1 METQEKTAIKPR
13 CHLPWQEMILSANGV
28 VEPCC
33 YWTAHGNA
41 NPPLGDINEAS
52 IEEIWNGPGYQALRA
67 NMAAGNLEAA
77 GCARCFA
84 VKQGHALGLEYD
96 ADCEKPEYQD
106 TPYAQNIQTL
116 KDEIGRGETVL
127 TAKPTIVSVTATHK
141 CNLACLH
148 CYQNSS
154 RERHWT
160 REAAFD
166 EVITLVPT
174 LVRLIAGGGEP
185 LLLSQWRRFI
195 SEFDPVQAPLLNF
208 AMTTNATIVQPE
220 VIDGLKRFKSLCVV
234 VSLDGANDAVY
245 EKVRVN
251 GSFRSVEANIPILRE
266 TVASRSQTGVTFFGL
281 CMSVMKSNITHLPD
295 YVRWAAKHGLVFSIH
310 PVLIMPLTESLASFN
325 DPEREMRG
333 WREAL
338 SEARHILRTI
348 ETPVLPPQWRAAQQ
362 ITGPDARQAWPYFQ
376 ALEDFIPWDIAY
388 TKHYRIRLPI
398 PQDLLI
404 EARRRSRRQNVIVM
418 IQPYGGA
425 DWKTSTI
432 PYYARIE
439 ANDTFEISLPAGHH
453 TCYLCPEFDLG
464 EGMSFGYCEVKPGGS
479 RLISSFNSFGE
490 RLNNLL
496 GRPGFRDDA
505 QFGVEAAAV

>member
-1 METQEKTAIKPR
+1 M
-13 CHLPWQEMILSANGV
+13 
-28 VEPCC
+28 
-33 YWTAHGNA
+33 
-41 NPPLGDINEAS
+41 
-52 IEEIWNGPGYQALRA
+52 
-67 NMAAGNLEAA
+67 
-77 GCARCFA
+77 
-84 VKQGHALGLEYD
+84 
-96 ADCEKPEYQD
+96 
-106 TPYAQNIQTL
+106 
-116 KDEIGRGETVL
+116 
-127 TAKPTIVSVTATHK
+127 
-141 CNLACLH
+141 
-148 CYQNSS
+148 
-154 RERHWT
+154 
-160 REAAFD
+160 
-166 EVITLVPT
+166 
-174 LVRLIAGGGEP
+174 
-185 LLLSQWRRFI
+185 
-195 SEFDPVQAPLLNF
+195 
-208 AMTTNATIVQPE
+208 
-220 VIDGLKRFKSLCVV
+220 
-234 VSLDGANDAVY
+234 
-245 EKVRVN
+245 N

-295 YVRWAAKHGLVFSIH
+295 YVRWAAKHDLIFSIH
-310 PVLIMPLTESLASFN
+310 PVLIMPLTEFWPLSMIPSARCEGGAK
-325 DPEREMRG
+325 PCRRRG
-333 WREAL
+333 TSCVRSRRRSCRRSGGRRSRSPGPTL
-338 SEARHILRTI
+338 GRRGHTSRRLRTLSPGI
-348 ETPVLPPQWRAAQQ
+348 L
-362 ITGPDARQAWPYFQ
+362 
-376 ALEDFIPWDIAY
+376 LY